1 MIDGAASTHCPAGVL
16 ATAAAHWGI
25 IILQMTIGT

>member
-1 MIDGAASTHCPAGVL
+1 MIDGAASAHCPAGAL
-16 ATAAAHWGI
+16 ATAAANWGI